1 MAPNSPEK
9 KYTENALFF
18 RISASFGE
26 VNEQSSVEFNEV
38 KVSQKV
44 LSTGCGTLFLHKL
57 AQVPAISFTTVSLF
71 VSALKCQV

>member
-1 MAPNSPEK
+1 MS
-9 KYTENALFF
+9 YL
-18 RISASFGE
+18 
-26 VNEQSSVEFNEV
+26 SVEFNEV